1 MVEAV
6 VVEVEVVAAVE
17 VEVEEAV
24 EVVVVE
30 EVVEEEVE
38 VVAAE
43 AVVGDAGNSP
53 GGGLGCRHLCF
64 LFFIDGCGVSF

>member
-1 MVEAV
+1 MVEV
-6 VVEVEVVAAVE
+6 VVVEVVAAVE
-17 VEVEEAV
+17 VEVVEAV

-38 VVAAE
+38 VVAAAE